1 MPAPSKPQLTDAAGC
16 SLMLNG
22 NVKPMCASARST
34 SLVGE
39 GHSAGKVGTG
49 DTGDSTRSNGWASA
63 ACTAGLSRISRV
75 LRQAANAPMPS
86 SQARVNGEKYA
97 ATGSVVL

>member
-1 MPAPSKPQLTDAAGC
+1 MPTTGSAAAYPGKTVVASKTSAATVTAARPPQDI
-16 SLMLNG
+16 S
-22 NVKPMCASARST
+22 
-34 SLVGE
+34 
-39 GHSAGKVGTG
+39 
-49 DTGDSTRSNGWASA
+49 

-75 LRQAANAPMPS
+75 LRQAASAPMPS